1 MKTPRFDSLLLCFT
15 LCAAGCGGGNGSTM
29 DMNMGPADMALIGD
43 PDMGCALSKLDT
55 AACKA
60 AMTDYQPRT
69 DMSKDDP
76 WPACISDDNSYHQI
90 GMSTPGGAA
99 RVTAWDSMAARL
111 FRRSG
116 APAADDF
123 LNARND
129 FTAANGISSR
139 MERRQDIHYPEIP
152 MNNKLRCADPGI
164 PAMYPDRCAGPAKL
178 LPIMND
184 AFTLG
189 LAGTKPLVQA
199 ARIEAALLWFFYISE
214 LSEQWT
220 CQFEAVEDCDGVWG
234 HYNAAQQRDKA
245 NTGLSRY
252 FSEINPAIHDRV
264 FDAILAVRCWRD
276 LDQALPSKDAAKYQ
290 LSLDQ
295 VDRAEL
301 FGVVQVLRARLDRL
315 ACNRGEGREADNAF
329 FGIIGGFLDRP
340 IRALDAAKAD
350 KLKALVARPALDDAD
365 APAAKA
371 ILDALFPCP

>member
-1 MKTPRFDSLLLCFT
+1 MRTHGIGLFAICLSL
-15 LCAAGCGGGNGSTM
+15 AAGCNNGGTGAA
-29 DMNMGPADMALIGD
+29 DMATPADMALVGD
-43 PDMGCALSKLDT
+43 PDMGCALTKLDT

-60 AMTDYQPRT
+60 LNTDYQPRVN
-69 DMSKDDP
+69 MSKDDP

-99 RVTAWDSMAARL
+99 RVTAWDTIAGRL
-111 FRRSG
+111 FRRNG
-116 APAADDF
+116 APSADDF
-123 LNARND
+123 LMARND
-129 FTAANGISSR
+129 FTAPNGISSR

-152 MNNKLRCADPGI
+152 NNNKLRCADQGI

-234 HYNAAQQRDKA
+234 HYNAAQQRAKA
-245 NTGLSRY
+245 DTGLSRY

-276 LDQALPSKDAAKYQ
+276 LDKGLPSTDAAKYK

-301 FGVVQVLRARLDRL
+301 FGVVQVVRARLDRL
-315 ACNRGEGREADNAF
+315 SCDKGEAHEADLAF
-329 FGIIGGFLDRP
+329 IKIIGDLLDRP
-340 IRALDAAKAD
+340 VRALDTGKADQLKTTLAKAD
-350 KLKALVARPALDDAD
+350 
-365 APAAKA
+365 
-371 ILDALFPCP
+371 LDARDIPTVRSLLDSLFPCP